1 MKTSKSKHLD
11 ESELTD
17 QILMQVAQHYCKEAL
32 LAPTNHNDCTLEL
45 TEYALFVPFF
55 YKIIFA
61 SFEPVSV
68 M

>member
-1 MKTSKSKHLD
+1 MKTSKSTHLD

-17 QILMQVAQHYCKEAL
+17 QILMQVAQHYSKEAL

-45 TEYALFVPFF
+45 TEYALSQCVLFF

-61 SFEPVSV
+61 I
-68 M
+68 

>member
-1 MKTSKSKHLD
+1 MKTSKSTHLD

-17 QILMQVAQHYCKEAL
+17 QILMQVAKKAL

-45 TEYALFVPFF
+45 TEYALSQCVPFF

-61 SFEPVSV
+61 I
-68 M
+68 